1 MVDFDKLRAIAEG
14 PALDLPPMAWMPPD
28 DLTVIKPHPFAV
40 WGDEDRSTLRVY
52 LDPGRARIWYGDRLY
67 EFRMWDKG
75 YLCGVEAH
83 TAPGDP
89 ARARA
94 EANAAKTE
102 ADLREW
108 RALAREFQ
116 AEASR

>member
-1 MVDFDKLRAIAEG
+1 MSGLTRTEWQDCAVIA
-14 PALDLPPMAWMPPD
+14 
-28 DLTVIKPHPFAV
+28 
-40 WGDEDRSTLRVY
+40 RYRC
-52 LDPGRARIWYGDRLY
+52 DRLY
-67 EFRMWDKG
+67 KFRMWDRG
-75 YLCGVEAH
+75 YLCAVEAH

-94 EANAAKTE
+94 EASAAKTE

>member
-1 MVDFDKLRAIAEG
+1 M
-14 PALDLPPMAWMPPD
+14 
-28 DLTVIKPHPFAV
+28 
-40 WGDEDRSTLRVY
+40 STLTRTEWQDCATTAQY
-52 LDPGRARIWYGDRLY
+52 HRDRLNR
-67 EFRMWDKG
+67 FRMWDKG
-75 YLCGVEAH
+75 YLCGVKLH

-94 EANAAKTE
+94 EAELAKTG

>member
-1 MVDFDKLRAIAEG
+1 M
-14 PALDLPPMAWMPPD
+14 
-28 DLTVIKPHPFAV
+28 
-40 WGDEDRSTLRVY
+40 STLTFTEWQTCAVIAQYRC
-52 LDPGRARIWYGDRLY
+52 DRLY
-67 EFRMWDKG
+67 EFRLWDKG
-75 YLCGVEAH
+75 YLCGVEAY

-94 EANAAKTE
+94 EANVAKTE

>member
-1 MVDFDKLRAIAEG
+1 M
-14 PALDLPPMAWMPPD
+14 
-28 DLTVIKPHPFAV
+28 
-40 WGDEDRSTLRVY
+40 STLTRTDWQDCAVTAQY
-52 LDPGRARIWYGDRLY
+52 HRDQLY

-75 YLCGVEAH
+75 YLCGVELH

-116 AEASR
+116 AEATA

>member
-1 MVDFDKLRAIAEG
+1 M
-14 PALDLPPMAWMPPD
+14 
-28 DLTVIKPHPFAV
+28 
-40 WGDEDRSTLRVY
+40 STLTRTEWQDCAVT
-52 LDPGRARIWYGDRLY
+52 ARYHRNLLY
-67 EFRMWDKG
+67 EERMWYRG

-94 EANAAKTE
+94 EAYVAKTE

>member
-1 MVDFDKLRAIAEG
+1 MSALTRADWQG
-14 PALDLPPMAWMPPD
+14 C
-28 DLTVIKPHPFAV
+28 AV
-40 WGDEDRSTLRVY
+40 TAQYRR
-52 LDPGRARIWYGDRLY
+52 DRLY
-67 EFRMWDKG
+67 EMHMWDRG
-75 YLCGVEAH
+75 YLCGVEFH

>member
-1 MVDFDKLRAIAEG
+1 M
-14 PALDLPPMAWMPPD
+14 
-28 DLTVIKPHPFAV
+28 
-40 WGDEDRSTLRVY
+40 STLTRTEWQ
-52 LDPGRARIWYGDRLY
+52 DCAWAARFHRDRLY

-75 YLCGVEAH
+75 YLCGVELH

-94 EANAAKTE
+94 EATAAKTE

>member
-1 MVDFDKLRAIAEG
+1 MK
-14 PALDLPPMAWMPPD
+14 
-28 DLTVIKPHPFAV
+28 T
-40 WGDEDRSTLRVY
+40 STLTRTEWQVCAVT
-52 LDPGRARIWYGDRLY
+52 ARFHRDRLY

-75 YLCGVEAH
+75 YLCAVETH

-94 EANAAKTE
+94 KANAAKTE

>member
-1 MVDFDKLRAIAEG
+1 MSGLTRTEWRDCAVIA
-14 PALDLPPMAWMPPD
+14 WY
-28 DLTVIKPHPFAV
+28 
-40 WGDEDRSTLRVY
+40 RS
-52 LDPGRARIWYGDRLY
+52 DRLY
-67 EFRMWDKG
+67 EEHMWDRG
-75 YLCGVEAH
+75 YLFGVGLH